1 MYSENGKLES
11 KLNIS
16 VITNPGAQHK
26 VRESESQL
34 STKCVKC
41 ILDSFEL
48 NYGVLSSD
56 CKDEILQKPGS
67 FLLRHFFDFLTSFLI
82 ITPCIISFWRGTWD
96 YALIYLDKQAFNVC
110 LLHFIRGPSPP
121 RLLSIS
127 LMIWEKSIIPV
138 EQKYKKH
145 SIIRLRKPV
154 K

>member
-16 VITNPGAQHK
+16 VITPGAKHK
-26 VRESESQL
+26 ADESDGSNKL
-34 STKCVKC
+34 SSKCVKC

-67 FLLRHFFDFLTSFLI
+67 FLLKHFFDFLTSFLI

-96 YALIYLDKQAFNVC
+96 YAVIYLDKQAFNVIFFD
-110 LLHFIRGPSPP
+110 LKL
-121 RLLSIS
+121 IS
-127 LMIWEKSIIPV
+127 TSMMIPEI
-138 EQKYKKH
+138 
-145 SIIRLRKPV
+145 
-154 K
+154 